1 MYLTLEFEL
10 SIKLFQE
17 ITLGLEHKAALNW
30 FSNPPN
36 LVWLI
41 REAPQTVE
49 LVFLGPLTLGTLGVI
64 WIETLS
70 VVKVSPALRME
81 L

>member
-64 WIETLS
+64 
-70 VVKVSPALRME
+70 
-81 L
+81 